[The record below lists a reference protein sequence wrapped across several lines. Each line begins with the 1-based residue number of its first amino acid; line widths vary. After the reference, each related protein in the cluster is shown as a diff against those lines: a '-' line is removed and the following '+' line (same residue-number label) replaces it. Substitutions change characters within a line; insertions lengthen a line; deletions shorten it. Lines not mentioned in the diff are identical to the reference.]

1 MRSDRHVEALL
12 LVALAGSQASPSIAN
27 PARIPSFGQAW
38 HAPAEAQSL
47 IDVGLQNLQRA
58 RYAQAID
65 AFRRAVD
72 LSPDLLIAWYDLGVA
87 YFALEKFDE
96 SRKAFE
102 ELRRRDPHHQFA
114 AYFLAR
120 IDLIEGDADAAIQ
133 GFESISGSKPIA
145 DELYYLGSAY
155 FRKGDT
161 LAAIHTLER
170 ASDATPDD
178 YRVHLLLA
186 RAYQKAGRNQ
196 DSSSQY
202 DLSEKL
208 RASYRTK
215 SREILEC
222 QTSLVSEAQEIA
234 ADHCRRLLDGHDPTK
249 LVSLGILLAERHL
262 YEQAVVPLTKA
273 ARLDPENYEPQF
285 NLGLTY
291 FKMKDYRGAKPP
303 LQAAV
308 ALRPESYDAMA
319 LLGSVLFALGEDF
332 PAVEQLRRAHRFRP
346 SDDKIKGL
354 LFEEL
359 RLIAQHL
366 FAAKDYKQAVS
377 YFQEALALS
386 PDAAELHGQLAEAQ
400 AALAEEETADREKQ
414 SNKEQP

>member
-1 MRSDRHVEALL
+1 MRSDRHVQALL
-12 LVALAGSQASPSIAN
+12 LVALAAMPATPSSACRA
-27 PARIPSFGQAW
+27 PRSFSGEARRA
-38 HAPAEAQSL
+38 AEARSL
-47 IDVGLQNLQRA
+47 FDGGLEKLQEA
-58 RYAQAID
+58 RYEQAVQ

-87 YFALEKFDE
+87 YFALEKFAE
-96 SRKAFE
+96 SRRAFE
-102 ELRRRDPHHQFA
+102 ELRRRDPRHQFA
-114 AYFLAR
+114 VYFLAR
-120 IDLIEGDADAAIQ
+120 IDLIEGNVDAAIR
-133 GFESISGSKPIA
+133 GFESMSGSKPLA

-155 FRKGDT
+155 FRRGDT
-161 LAAIHTLER
+161 PAAIHTLER
-170 ASDATPDD
+170 ASAATPDD
-178 YRVHLLLA
+178 YRIHLLLA

-208 RASYRTK
+208 RASYPTK

-222 QTSLVSEAQEIA
+222 QSSLLSEAQERA
-234 ADHCRRLLDGHDPTK
+234 ADHCRRLLDGNDPTK
-249 LVSLGILLAERHL
+249 LVSLGVLLAERQL
-262 YEQAVVPLTKA
+262 YDQAIVPLAKA

-285 NLGLTY
+285 NLGLTF
-291 FKMKDYRGAKPP
+291 FKMKDYRDAKPP

-308 ALRPESYDAMA
+308 ALRPESYDAVA

-366 FAAKDYKQAVS
+366 FAAKAYKQAVS

-386 PDAAELHGQLAEAQ
+386 PDAAELHAQLAEAQ
-400 AALAEEETADREKQ
+400 AALVEEETADREKQ
-414 SNKEQP
+414 PSKKQP